1 MSAYHVGEM
10 SVRPSTSHLPTG
22 LRRDLGSGE
31 TPQVRD
37 SFRPADDPSGATSGT
52 GKAVSARLLSTA
64 AGLFWSQ
71 GYANTTT
78 RQLSREVGLQK
89 ASLYYHMEKKEDLL
103 HSICV
108 ESLRHTLSRARAE
121 VGKATSPRSRVQ
133 ALIRGHVTS
142 TLEEKDKHATMLTE
156 LRSLSPDR
164 RGQVVALR
172 DEYEDFVRS
181 VILDGQRSGVLR
193 DDLSAKLL
201 TLGLL
206 DLLNWSIFWFSERGE
221 LDSTELA
228 DAFAALFLD
237 GAVVSPDGNPT
248 NQEGA

>member
-1 MSAYHVGEM
+1 
-10 SVRPSTSHLPTG
+10 
-22 LRRDLGSGE
+22 
-31 TPQVRD
+31 VRD
-37 SFRPADDPSGATSGT
+37 SIRPSDNPTEETSGS
-52 GKAVSARLLSTA
+52 GKSVPARLLSTA

-78 RQLSREVGLQK
+78 RQLSRELGLQK

-103 HSICV
+103 YSICV

-121 VGKATSPRSRVQ
+121 VAKATSPRSRIQ

-164 RGQVVALR
+164 RGEVVALR
-172 DEYEDFVRS
+172 DEYEDFVKS
-181 VILDGQRSGVLR
+181 VILEAQRSGVLR
-193 DDLSAKLL
+193 EDLSAKLL

-237 GAVVSPDGNPT
+237 GAVVSPDGIPSNRG
-248 NQEGA
+248 GA

>member
-1 MSAYHVGEM
+1 
-10 SVRPSTSHLPTG
+10 
-22 LRRDLGSGE
+22 LR
-31 TPQVRD
+31 VRD
-37 SFRPADDPSGATSGT
+37 SIRPPGAPAGDTSGT
-52 GKAVSARLLSTA
+52 GKPV
-64 AGLFWSQ
+64 AGLFWSR

-78 RQLSREVGLQK
+78 RQLSRELGLQK
-89 ASLYYHMEKKEDLL
+89 ASLYYHIEKKEDLL
-103 HSICV
+103 YSICV

-121 VGKATSPRSRVQ
+121 VAHATSPRDRLK

-156 LRSLSPDR
+156 LRSLSPER
-164 RGQVVALR
+164 RSEVVALR
-172 DEYEDFVRS
+172 DEYEDFVKS
-181 VILDGQRSGVLR
+181 VILEGQRSGTLR
-193 DDLSAKLL
+193 KDLSAKLL

-237 GAVVSPDGNPT
+237 GAVASADGRRPT
-248 NQEGA
+248 QQGGR